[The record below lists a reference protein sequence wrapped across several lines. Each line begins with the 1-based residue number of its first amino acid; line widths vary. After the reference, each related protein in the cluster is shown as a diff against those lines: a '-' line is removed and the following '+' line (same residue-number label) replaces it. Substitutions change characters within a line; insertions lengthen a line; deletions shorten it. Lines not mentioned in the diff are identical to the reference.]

1 MHILHICNDFS
12 GSKVHRHLYQAL
24 DETGIE
30 QTIFCPVRK
39 AGLIGNNIFESK
51 AASFE
56 YAHIIRPFHR
66 LAYHI
71 KLQHIFRYLT
81 RHIALD
87 KIDICHAT
95 TLFSDGGVAYKI
107 YQQYH
112 IPYVVNIRNT
122 DVNLF
127 LKYMPHT
134 WHTAKKILLHASK
147 IIFVSPAMQP
157 LFFRHPLIQQIYP
170 EIADKISI
178 IPNGLNDY
186 WIDHLNKEKPVN
198 NYQILYVG
206 SFIKSKRAPLLAKA
220 VKALRHTYPDI
231 QLRYIGSGGEDESVI
246 RQLANKHPEFIA
258 YPGQINDLDLL
269 KQQYNSHA
277 IFALP
282 SLHETFGLVYMEALS
297 QNIPVVYTA
306 HEGIDVLI
314 DEHCGEKL
322 NKVNQKEIIAAL
334 TKILENYSFYSNQN
348 IRFEQYRWTNI
359 ARQYMDIYTFHSQQD
374 LTHHA

>member
-1 MHILHICNDFS
+1 MHILHLCNDFS
-12 GSKVHRHLYQAL
+12 GSKVHRHLYQSL

-39 AGLIGNNIFESK
+39 ADLIGNNSFKSK

-56 YAHIIRPFHR
+56 YAHIIQPFHR

-71 KLQHIFRYLT
+71 KLQHIFRYIT

-95 TLFSDGGVAYKI
+95 TLFSDGGVACKI
-107 YQQYH
+107 YLRYH
-112 IPYVVNIRNT
+112 IPYIVTVRNT

-134 WHTAKKILLHASK
+134 WLTAKKILLHASK
-147 IIFVSPAMQP
+147 IVFVTPA
-157 LFFRHPLIQQIYP
+157 LKKKFCSHRFIRTFLSDI
-170 EIADKISI
+170 EEKTVV
-178 IPNGLNDY
+178 IPNGIDDY
-186 WIDHLNKEKPVN
+186 WIDHAKREKPAN

-206 SFIKSKRAPLLAKA
+206 SMIKSKRAPLLAKA
-220 VKALRHTYPDI
+220 VKALRHTYPDM

-269 KQQYNSHA
+269 KQQYSHHA

-306 HEGIDVLI
+306 HEGIDGLI

-359 ARQYMDIYTFHSQQD
+359 ARQYMDIYTIHSQQD